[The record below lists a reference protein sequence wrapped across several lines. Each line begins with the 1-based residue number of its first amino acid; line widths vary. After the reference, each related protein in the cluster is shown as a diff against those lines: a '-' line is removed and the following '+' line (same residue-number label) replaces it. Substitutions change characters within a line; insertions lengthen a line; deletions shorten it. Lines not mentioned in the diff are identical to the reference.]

1 MINQNTTEKTIFY
14 DRVRKTL
21 SEVFNQSIDKQYDQ
35 TSLQEIP
42 NIDYDSLTALEC
54 VGAIEE
60 EFGITI
66 NIIEDDVMYNFQS
79 IKNISTLVQKKVAD
93 NNTLN

>member
-1 MINQNTTEKTIFY
+1 MINQNTTEKSIFY

-21 SEVFNQSIDKQYDQ
+21 SEVFNQPIDKQYDQ

-66 NIIEDDVMYNFQS
+66 DMIEDDVMYNFQS
-79 IKNISTLVQKKVAD
+79 IKNISTLVQRKVAD
-93 NNTLN
+93 NNALN